1 MLGRFWHGIRSMA
14 TYSTRPDP
22 EQSAGRW
29 SWYNPAASLP
39 TKVDEYSAFTYS
51 PVYAAIDL
59 ISSDVAMLPWRV
71 HERAGDKRLL
81 RDDHAVDR
89 LLNVQPNPEMG
100 AFHFRKV
107 LQQHVL
113 SWGNGYAEIERN
125 FRGEPIALWPMLPNQ
140 VTPKRTP
147 DGVLVYLWKDDNG
160 TERQLTTDRV
170 LHIHGMGFDGIVGYS
185 PIRMAMLSIAR
196 GKAAEE
202 FGAGFFAG
210 GGRPSGV
217 LKHPG
222 KVGQET
228 AEKMRDD
235 WQKLHGGARNAGRVA
250 ILQQGFE
257 YSPVG
262 IPPEEAQFL
271 QTMEFSVVDVA
282 RWFRVPPHKIGHLN
296 LTTVGNSE
304 EQERQYAVTTLDQ
317 WVTIWQ
323 QEADGKLLGDQ
334 SQGENRL
341 YTRMNLKAR
350 LRADAKSRASYY
362 REMNG
367 IGVLTVN
374 EIRREED
381 MDPIGPEGDT
391 RYVPLNMG
399 KLGEDVSR
407 SPERS
412 TAAPVP
418 ARASMES
425 MRSVVD
431 AAVDTIATKGE
442 KATERARK
450 KAGVDEWASDFFG
463 QMYAEAQRVVW
474 PGVAAM
480 CGLAG
485 VPEDDAGVA
494 IAVRQWAASACE
506 RMCDRAK
513 GADESAIDRRGL
525 ADSLIELVDGA
536 LAVAAMKG
544 A

>member
-1 MLGRFWHGIRSMA
+1 MLGRFWHGIKSMA
-14 TYSTRPDP
+14 TYTSRPDP
-22 EQSAGRW
+22 EQSAGRMA
-29 SWYNPAASLP
+29 WYNPAASLP
-39 TKVDEYSAFTYS
+39 TRVDEFSAFTYS

-71 HERAGDKRLL
+71 HERAGDARLL
-81 RDDHAVDR
+81 RDDHPVDR

-100 AFHFRKV
+100 PFHFRKV

-125 FRGEPIALWPMLPNQ
+125 FRGEPIALWPLLPNQ
-140 VTPKRTP
+140 VTPERTP
-147 DGVLVYLWKDDNG
+147 DGVLVYKWKDDNG
-160 TERQLTTDRV
+160 AERQLPSDRV
-170 LHIHGMGFDGIVGYS
+170 LHIHGMGFDGVVGYS

-222 KVGQET
+222 KVSQET
-228 AEKMRDD
+228 ATRLRDA
-235 WQKLHGGARNAGRVA
+235 WQKLHGGAKNGGKVA
-250 ILQQGFE
+250 ILEQGFE

-296 LTTVGNSE
+296 LTTIGNIE
-304 EQERQYAVTTLDQ
+304 EQERHYAITTLDQ

-323 QEADGKLLGDQ
+323 QEANRKLLDEEASGTR
-334 SQGENRL
+334 RL
-341 YTRMNLKAR
+341 YTKMNLKAR
-350 LRADAKSRASYY
+350 LRADAKSRAQYY
-362 REMNG
+362 REMNQ

-399 KLGEDVSR
+399 KLGADAASA
-407 SPERS
+407 PEPS
-412 TAAPVP
+412 TADPAP
-418 ARASMES
+418 ARASLAS
-425 MRSVVD
+425 MRAVVD
-431 AAVDTIATKGE
+431 AAVDTVATKAE

-450 KAGVDEWASDFFG
+450 KAGLDEWAADFFG
-463 QMYAEAQRVVW
+463 QMYAEAQRVVS
-474 PGVAAM
+474 PGVVAI
-480 CGLAG
+480 CGMAG

-506 RMCDRAK
+506 QMCDRAK
-513 GADESAIDRRGL
+513 GTDETPIDRASL